1 MASFDKAALIQKIR
15 EEEAHLADID
25 AERREH
31 SRRLS
36 ELREELSAKIHPGG
50 SVGEP
55 TGGSASQRSN
65 QEKITLFRSLFQG
78 RPDVFPKFWQN
89 QKKQTNGYA
98 PACGNEWV
106 RGVCEKPR
114 VRCGE
119 CPHQAFLP
127 VTDHVI
133 KGHLQGRHVV
143 GVYPLLED
151 HTCRFLAIDFD
162 GKSWADDVTA
172 FVESSGKLGVT
183 AAVERSRSGKGAH
196 VWFFFLEGVSAVSA
210 RKMGCYLITQTM
222 TQRHQ
227 VSMASYDRLFPS
239 QDTMPRGGFGNLIAL
254 PLQYEARRVGNTVF
268 VDDSW
273 TPYEDQWDYLASLD
287 CLPRSRIEALA
298 EMASQEGRIIGVQI
312 PSTSDE
318 PGEETARS
326 QERPQIVSIEDP
338 LPKSVRADLDR
349 GVLIEKSGLP
359 SPLINQIKRLAAF
372 QNP

>member
-1 MASFDKAALIQKIR
+1 MPAAVALQRLKPITGRCSQIIQSAGGLERQEFRPRPRLYPQWQPTNGMAREDGAFGLKRCWFKELDKSIKSASHALYPSRVEAWIDHFGVGVVAAIAVLAIQKIR

-162 GKSWADDVTA
+162 GK
-172 FVESSGKLGVT
+172 FLG
-183 AAVERSRSGKGAH
+183 RR
-196 VWFFFLEGVSAVSA
+196 
-210 RKMGCYLITQTM
+210 CYRL
-222 TQRHQ
+222 RGEFWQ
-227 VSMASYDRLFPS
+227 VGGDC
-239 QDTMPRGGFGNLIAL
+239 RG
-254 PLQYEARRVGNTVF
+254 
-268 VDDSW
+268 
-273 TPYEDQWDYLASLD
+273 
-287 CLPRSRIEALA
+287 
-298 EMASQEGRIIGVQI
+298 
-312 PSTSDE
+312 
-318 PGEETARS
+318 
-326 QERPQIVSIEDP
+326 
-338 LPKSVRADLDR
+338 
-349 GVLIEKSGLP
+349 
-359 SPLINQIKRLAAF
+359 
-372 QNP
+372 